1 MALDWDV
8 LARSHQ
14 TRAGAGMS
22 TAVAIFVKTPGLSPI
37 KTRLAAGI
45 GQEKALE
52 FYALCVEAVRTTAR
66 AVNASVYYAVAE
78 EGAVDNA
85 VWCGSHTLYTGEGD
99 LGERQHHIYSTLLTD
114 FDNVLL
120 IGTDSPQLSSSHLEE
135 AISALHCTDFVTG
148 PARDGGYY
156 LFGGRAGLDHNV
168 WTSIPWS
175 TGVTLERLEAKLPSA
190 PYRLPMLTDVD
201 RASDFNHVLSE
212 MPAAPHEEQMK
223 VLGWIRRNILLAAS

>member
-1 MALDWDV
+1 
-8 LARSHQ
+8 
-14 TRAGAGMS
+14 
-22 TAVAIFVKTPGLSPI
+22 VKTPGLSPI

-52 FYALCVEAVRTTAR
+52 FYTLSIEAVKTTVR
-66 AVNASVYYAVAE
+66 AVEASVYYAVAE
-78 EGAVDNA
+78 EEAVDSA
-85 VWCGSHTLYTGEGD
+85 VWRGSYVLYTGEGD

-120 IGTDSPQLSSSHLEE
+120 IGADSPQLSSSHLEE
-135 AISALHCTDFVTG
+135 AISAPHCADFVTG

-156 LFGGRAGLDHNV
+156 LFGGGAGLDHNV

-175 TGVTLERLEAKLPSA
+175 TGATLERLEAKLPSV

-212 MPAAPHEEQMK
+212 MPSAPHEEQIK
-223 VLGWIRRNILLAAS
+223 SLDWIRRNILLAAS